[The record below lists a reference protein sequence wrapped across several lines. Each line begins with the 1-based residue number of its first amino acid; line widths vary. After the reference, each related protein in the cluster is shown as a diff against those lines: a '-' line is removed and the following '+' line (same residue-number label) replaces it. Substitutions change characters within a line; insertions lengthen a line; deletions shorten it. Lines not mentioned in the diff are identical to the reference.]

1 MATPTVNAPTS
12 PRRRRRVIILVTVA
26 TALLAMLGTGAALA
40 LAPADRP
47 PATDAV
53 ASPCVTP
60 GSAVPTASAAGSAT
74 VPTASA
80 AGSATAP
87 AASAAGSV
95 VGTTSPDGG
104 ELSIVESGF
113 TQFGSAAA
121 PITRDAVVST
131 GAVIVNTSGHLAYG
145 ATVSFR
151 VLDAEGRPAS
161 LDPAREQPRQI
172 PVILPGQQVGVGERH
187 WVASRGGRRVEVARV
202 DVTVTGAT
210 WLPVDGTPTAAV
222 TTRHLDTARYGPDSI
237 DATVSYEVLSPYCR
251 ELTSTGAGIV
261 FRDVAGVIV
270 GGGFDPT
277 ASRSGCLPGRH
288 RQSALLVRSLPP
300 TADDTRTEVHQY
312 CAAG

>member
-1 MATPTVNAPTS
+1 MATPTVHAPKP
-12 PRRRRRVIILVTVA
+12 PRRRRRVIILVTAA

-40 LAPADRP
+40 LAPGDRP
-47 PATDAV
+47 PATPTA
-53 ASPCVTP
+53 ASPCITPPGDTANP
-60 GSAVPTASAAGSAT
+60 GSGTAAG
-74 VPTASA
+74 TAADVGA
-80 AGSATAP
+80 AA
-87 AASAAGSV
+87 
-95 VGTTSPDGG
+95 PDGG

-121 PITRDAVVST
+121 PITRDGVVST

-210 WLPVDGTPTAAV
+210 WLPVEGTPTAAV

-237 DATVSYEVLSPYCR
+237 DATVSYEVHSPYCR
-251 ELTSTGAGIV
+251 ELASTGVGIV
-261 FRDVAGVIV
+261 FRDAAGVIV

-277 ASRSGCLPGRH
+277 ASRSGCRPGRH
-288 RQSALLVRSLPP
+288 RESALLVRSLPP

-312 CAAG
+312 CVPR